1 MKFGLTGATSDI
13 GKALYTLL
21 TLKGY
26 QVTKF
31 GRHEKDFWQFGNKI
45 PNSDIDVLFHLA
57 HDRNLSLVENKEAL
71 EIIISSFGE
80 KIVFI
85 SSTSAHPQAVSNYG
99 KSKFVAQNLIEK
111 AGGTSLISG
120 IIYGNE
126 VTSDNS
132 IITKLS
138 RVTSSYPFVPLPFSG
153 KSPLYFSEIKALSE
167 ALFSA
172 STMHEAGNFRAFSK
186 NHLTLR
192 QLVEKLAA
200 KSENSPKVIDIPDF
214 GFAKILRTSSDFLKY
229 PGLLDSL
236 LSLVNEMEPEYLNEL
251 KLFPEIVFPN
261 YS

>member
-21 TLKGY
+21 TRKGH

-31 GRHEKDFWQFGNKI
+31 GRNEKDFWEIGNRI
-45 PNSDIDVLFHLA
+45 PNSDIDLLFHLA
-57 HDRNLSLVENKEAL
+57 HDRNLSLEKNKAAVEL
-71 EIIISSFGE
+71 IISSFGK

-85 SSTSAHPQAVSNYG
+85 SSTSAHPQAISNYG
-99 KSKFVAQNLIEK
+99 KSKYAAQKIIEK

-126 VTSDNS
+126 EMSDNS
-132 IITKLS
+132 IITKLN

-153 KSPLYFSEIKALSE
+153 KSVLYFSEIKVLSQ

-172 STMHEAGNFRAFSK
+172 SLMHEVGNFRAFSK
-186 NHLTLR
+186 DHLTLR
-192 QLVEKLAA
+192 ELVEKLAV
-200 KSENSPKVIDIPDF
+200 KSKKSPKVFDIPNF
-214 GFAKILRTSSDFLKY
+214 GFAKVLRASSGFLNY
-229 PGLLDSL
+229 SGLLDSM
-236 LSLVNEMEPEYLNEL
+236 LSLVSEMELDYLNEL
-251 KLFPEIVFPN
+251 KSLPGLFFPN